1 MNKVNSFIMK
11 QQSLFILILLT
22 LFSSALISIIMP
34 MAKEVAQALNLES
47 EAQVQIINS
56 MFLIVGA
63 CSSIIWAILGDKFSR
78 KKMLII
84 GTLIWSIFT
93 FFTIFSTDFY
103 SLLLFQLIAAVG
115 FGSALPLTFSILV
128 DLAEI
133 ENRGKFFGILSAAY
147 VLGNGL
153 GHILSGSLIDYY
165 PWTLSFIIIATGGF
179 ICTISLFFMKE
190 PIRGGM
196 DISSD
201 IADESVL
208 GLSFKIKL
216 KDVKKIWQKKTIFFI
231 LIFNFAMFIAIGA
244 ISSNFISMLKN
255 DYKFTSSTAT
265 LILVMIFGSQII
277 SGPVIGKIADKRME
291 KKKTGRMT
299 IVLMC
304 LIGGATMYIIAFSL
318 ILPTTSIIAFFMFF
332 LVLFIGAFLFG
343 GIDPLTQ
350 ATLGDTSPPQI
361 RSTVYSLNFLA
372 YTFGRS
378 ISILFC
384 AYLFLS
390 FNDYYRPG
398 YLILSILAL
407 MCSLV
412 VIMILQKLPHD
423 LDTMKNGN
431 LETN

>member
-1 MNKVNSFIMK
+1 MKHQSFI
-11 QQSLFILILLT
+11 ILIMLT

-56 MFLIVGA
+56 MFLFVGA

-78 KKMLII
+78 KIMLII
-84 GTLIWSIFT
+84 GTLIWSIFA
-93 FFTIFSTDFY
+93 FLTIFATDFF
-103 SLLLFQLIAAVG
+103 SLLFFQLITAIG
-115 FGSALPLTFSILV
+115 FGSALPLTFSLLV
-128 DLAEI
+128 DLVKVEK
-133 ENRGKFFGILSAAY
+133 RGESFGTLSAAY

-165 PWTLSFIIIATGGF
+165 PWVLPFMIISLCGF
-179 ICTISLFFMKE
+179 VCTIFLFFMKE
-190 PIRGGM
+190 PVKGEM
-196 DISSD
+196 DVSSGLE
-201 IADESVL
+201 DESVL

-216 KDVKKIWQKKTIFFI
+216 EDFKKIWQKKTIFLI

-255 DYKFTSSTAT
+255 DYNFTSSTAT
-265 LILVMIFGSQII
+265 LILVVIFGSQMI

-299 IVLMC
+299 IVLIC
-304 LIGGATMYIIAFSL
+304 LVGGSTMYIIAFSL
-318 ILPTTSIIAFFMFF
+318 ILPTINIFTLIIFF

-378 ISILFC
+378 LSILMLAF
-384 AYLFLS
+384 FFIN

-407 MCSLV
+407 ISSLF
-412 VIMILQKLPHD
+412 VIIILQVLPQD
-423 LDTMKNGN
+423 LDNEN
-431 LETN
+431 

>member
-1 MNKVNSFIMK
+1 MKHQSFI
-11 QQSLFILILLT
+11 ILILLT

-56 MFLIVGA
+56 MFLFVGA

-78 KKMLII
+78 KVMLII

-93 FFTIFSTDFY
+93 FLTIFATDFY
-103 SLLLFQLIAAVG
+103 SLLIFQLIAAIG
-115 FGSALPLTFSILV
+115 FGSALPLIFSLLV
-128 DLAEI
+128 DLVKVEK
-133 ENRGKFFGILSAAY
+133 RGESFGTLSAAY

-165 PWTLSFIIIATGGF
+165 PWILPFMIISLCGF
-179 ICTISLFFMKE
+179 GCMIFLFFMKE
-190 PIRGGM
+190 PVRGEM
-196 DISSD
+196 DVSSGIED
-201 IADESVL
+201 DSVL
-208 GLSFKIKL
+208 GLSFKMKL
-216 KDVKKIWQKKTIFFI
+216 EDFKKIWQKKTIFLI

-244 ISSNFISMLKN
+244 ISSNFITMLKN

-265 LILVMIFGSQII
+265 LILVVIFGSQMI

-299 IVLMC
+299 IVLIC
-304 LIGGATMYIIAFSL
+304 LVGGSTMYIIAFSL
-318 ILPTTSIIAFFMFF
+318 VLPTISIFTLIIFF

-378 ISILFC
+378 LSILMLAF
-384 AYLFLS
+384 FFIS

-407 MCSLV
+407 ISSLF
-412 VIMILQKLPHD
+412 VIIILQVLPRD
-423 LDTMKNGN
+423 LDNEN
-431 LETN
+431 

>member
-1 MNKVNSFIMK
+1 M
-11 QQSLFILILLT
+11 
-22 LFSSALISIIMP
+22 
-34 MAKEVAQALNLES
+34 
-47 EAQVQIINS
+47 
-56 MFLIVGA
+56 
-63 CSSIIWAILGDKFSR
+63 
-78 KKMLII
+78 
-84 GTLIWSIFT
+84 
-93 FFTIFSTDFY
+93 
-103 SLLLFQLIAAVG
+103 
-115 FGSALPLTFSILV
+115 
-128 DLAEI
+128 
-133 ENRGKFFGILSAAY
+133 LSAAY

-165 PWTLSFIIIATGGF
+165 PWILPFMIISLCGF
-179 ICTISLFFMKE
+179 VCTIFLFFMKE
-190 PIRGGM
+190 PVKGEM
-196 DISSD
+196 DVSSG
-201 IADESVL
+201 IEDESVL

-216 KDVKKIWQKKTIFFI
+216 EDFKKIWQKKTIFLI

-255 DYKFTSSTAT
+255 DYKFTSSIAT
-265 LILVMIFGSQII
+265 LILVVIFGSQMI

-299 IVLMC
+299 IVLIC
-304 LIGGATMYIIAFSL
+304 LVGGSTMYIIAFSL
-318 ILPTTSIIAFFMFF
+318 VLPTINIFTLIIFF

-378 ISILFC
+378 LSILMLAF
-384 AYLFLS
+384 FFIS

-407 MCSLV
+407 TSSLF
-412 VIMILQKLPHD
+412 VIIILQVLPRD
-423 LDTMKNGN
+423 LDNEN
-431 LETN
+431 